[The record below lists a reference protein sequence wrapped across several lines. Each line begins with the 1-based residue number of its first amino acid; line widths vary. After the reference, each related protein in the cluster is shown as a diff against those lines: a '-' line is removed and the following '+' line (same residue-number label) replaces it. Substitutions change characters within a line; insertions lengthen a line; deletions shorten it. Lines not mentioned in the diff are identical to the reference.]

1 MKKVALYARVS
12 TEAQEQQ
19 KTKDSQLDEL
29 REICK
34 DFHIVK
40 EYVDEGWSGETL
52 VRPAL
57 DRLRDD
63 AKEGFFEAVY
73 IHSPDRLARKYI
85 YQGIVLEELEK
96 EDIEVN
102 FLDKKVSDDPED
114 QLHFGLLGL
123 IAQYEKAKILERT
136 RRGRIYKAR
145 KKGMVGHIPAYGLK
159 YFRRTSEKKDGYF
172 KINKKEA
179 EIVDLIFDLYI
190 EFQSISRV
198 QKELLLRNIET
209 RAGNKIWSR
218 STIGDMLRDEIY
230 VGRGYY
236 GKRQSV
242 ETDNG
247 KKYSKKVK
255 TGARLRDRSEWIP
268 LKFPALIDENIFNL
282 VQRILSKKYKPFGKS
297 KHFYLLSGLCRCAN
311 CNSTFVGSKT
321 GDNVYYECSDRR
333 KQFPLPQKCRVKF
346 MRAGDLDNAVW
357 KEIDEK
363 ITKPETL
370 LPHIFQL
377 ADNLND
383 KESLE
388 NKKQK
393 LIRRKNCVNLKKKR
407 LDDLYYGGLK
417 TVGEWKE
424 RTEEFNREENKV
436 DDELKDVEI
445 RLSQIISKPLIIESV
460 KYFCNL
466 AKQKLKNMTS
476 EQRQRFLRFLIE
488 KIILDSNR
496 RKAKIIGLVPTKI
509 EPVELQKIIDSRLET
524 GLLSVFSKAYA
535 SPWKMG

>member
-40 EYVDEGWSGETL
+40 EYVDEGWSGGTL

-57 DRLRDD
+57 DQLRDD

-96 EDIEVN
+96 ENIEVN

-172 KINKKEA
+172 KIDKKEA

-190 EFQSISRV
+190 EFQSITRV
-198 QKELLLRNIET
+198 QKELLLRKIET
-209 RAGNKIWSR
+209 RKGNKIWSR
-218 STIGDMLRDEIY
+218 STIGDMLRDEVY
-230 VGRGYY
+230 LGRGYY
-236 GKRQSV
+236 GKKQSV

-247 KKYSKKVK
+247 KKYNKKVK
-255 TGARLRDRSEWIP
+255 TGTKLRDRKEWIP
-268 LKFPALIDENIFNL
+268 LKFPILIDDENRFNL
-282 VQRILSKKYKPFGKS
+282 VQKILSKKYKPFGKS
-297 KHFYLLSGLCRCAN
+297 KYFYLLSGLIRCAN
-311 CNSTFVGSKT
+311 CDSTFVGART
-321 GDNVYYECSDRR
+321 GNNVYYRCSDRR
-333 KQFPLPQKCRVKF
+333 KQLPLPQECRVKF
-346 MRAGDLDNAVW
+346 MRAEDLDNAAW
-357 KEIDEK
+357 KEINEK

-370 LPHIFQL
+370 LPHIHQL

-388 NKKQK
+388 NK
-393 LIRRKNCVNLKKKR
+393 
-407 LDDLYYGGLK
+407 
-417 TVGEWKE
+417 
-424 RTEEFNREENKV
+424 NK
-436 DDELKDVEI
+436 
-445 RLSQIISKPLIIESV
+445 
-460 KYFCNL
+460 
-466 AKQKLKNMTS
+466 
-476 EQRQRFLRFLIE
+476 
-488 KIILDSNR
+488 
-496 RKAKIIGLVPTKI
+496 
-509 EPVELQKIIDSRLET
+509 
-524 GLLSVFSKAYA
+524 
-535 SPWKMG
+535 